1 MNIYLQLE
9 SSTGKLYEYS
19 KTEKDGFVRHEVE
32 GNDGSKKIAYRRYYD
47 NGIFGT
53 LLGMSR
59 REQDMGGKKVMT
71 ISCIFETVE
80 QDRIF
85 INVPLFNAK
94 SDIQNYAIA
103 LISYLPSLQVGK
115 AYRFY
120 PFAIEQENSDRKT
133 YGVSIK
139 HARLSDNAVDN
150 INKIPRLTFEV
161 GDGNGGVKTP
171 GDIPRTEYDIV
182 MDKPTPNNK
191 ARNTYLW
198 EKLKACEIL
207 PNLSNGSGNTALK
220 TFDSTKPEEE
230 AVTPSKAEE
239 EAFVKASKPVLT
251 QDAIPPTSTNVASAP
266 KTAIQPNAE
275 FDSMSNSGMTQ
286 EPASKAAAIPT
297 QEDDDDDID
306 DLPF

>member
-150 INKIPRLTFEV
+150 INKIARLTFEV

-230 AVTPSKAEE
+230 APVATPVKAESAPVAVPVAE
-239 EAFVKASKPVLT
+239 EKKPV
-251 QDAIPPTSTNVASAP
+251 ASTNVASAP

-275 FDSMSNSGMTQ
+275 FDSMSNSGTTQ
-286 EPASKAAAIPT
+286 EPASKAVASAT
-297 QEDDDDDID
+297 EDDDDDID